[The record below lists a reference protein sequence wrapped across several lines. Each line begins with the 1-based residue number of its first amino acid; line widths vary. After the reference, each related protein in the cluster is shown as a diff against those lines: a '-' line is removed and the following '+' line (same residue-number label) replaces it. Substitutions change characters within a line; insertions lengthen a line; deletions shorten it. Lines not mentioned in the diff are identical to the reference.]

1 MRAANTKWLDIVTA
15 SSRLVLGC
23 GDCTAAV
30 SLND

>member
-1 MRAANTKWLDIVTA
+1 MRAANIKWLDAVT
-15 SSRLVLGC
+15 SLSRLVLGC